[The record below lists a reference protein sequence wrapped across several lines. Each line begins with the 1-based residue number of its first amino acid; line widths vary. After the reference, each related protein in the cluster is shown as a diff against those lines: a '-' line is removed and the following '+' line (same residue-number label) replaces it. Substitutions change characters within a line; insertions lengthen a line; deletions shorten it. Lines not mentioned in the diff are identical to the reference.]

1 MASEL
6 GASPPR
12 GDGNGDVGV
21 NAGGGGR
28 VKWDAAIKKTKVLK
42 YMQSRRVEMSSRL
55 GMSSLALPDVWH
67 QLLEEMHAATIK
79 IADKKQVCE
88 HNHIDIDID
97 TDPQPHTPYVI
108 IHILIDTHGFS
119 SQGRRRVQR

>member
-6 GASPPR
+6 GASLPR

-21 NAGGGGR
+21 NGAGGGGR

-88 HNHIDIDID
+88 HNHIDTA
-97 TDPQPHTPYVI
+97 TDPHPHTPYVI
-108 IHILIDTHGFS
+108 LHIPINTRGFS